1 MTRAPLQRR
10 GTALVGLA
18 VMSSLVLSLVACSR
32 PGRDRAAPPTA
43 APSPAAPAPVLP
55 TPQQSRQRLQA
66 ALLSAD
72 DQFNR
77 GENDLACEQVQR
89 AQRLL
94 GQRPEAASA
103 TQREQLLRFE
113 RACSTL

>member
-1 MTRAPLQRR
+1 M
-10 GTALVGLA
+10 
-18 VMSSLVLSLVACSR
+18 
-32 PGRDRAAPPTA
+32 
-43 APSPAAPAPVLP
+43 
-55 TPQQSRQRLQA
+55 
-66 ALLSAD
+66 LSAD